1 MSIRRS
7 RATLALLGI
16 ACAAGLSLTAPA
28 GAVIGGSGAV
38 CEGDHITA
46 LRPPIGIQVGLDPQG
61 GLYLGSQRVAWRASL
76 AQWDTASGR
85 WAYAG
90 SGPWISTVIN
100 PQGSSETPMELPSG
114 RRIGGHTT
122 FPIRYAGDYA
132 VFYELFW
139 WQGAVY
145 QRDWVESHSG
155 AGSTGGY
162 CTFS

>member
-1 MSIRRS
+1 M
-7 RATLALLGI
+7 
-16 ACAAGLSLTAPA
+16 
-28 GAVIGGSGAV
+28 
-38 CEGDHITA
+38 
-46 LRPPIGIQVGLDPQG
+46 GIQVGLTGEG

-76 AQWDTASGR
+76 ARYDAAAGGWV
-85 WAYAG
+85 YAG
-90 SGPWISTVIN
+90 SSGPWISTVID
-100 PQGSSETPMELPSG
+100 PQGWSETPMELPSG

-122 FPIRYAGDYA
+122 FPIRYAGHYA

-155 AGSTGGY
+155 AGSNGGY